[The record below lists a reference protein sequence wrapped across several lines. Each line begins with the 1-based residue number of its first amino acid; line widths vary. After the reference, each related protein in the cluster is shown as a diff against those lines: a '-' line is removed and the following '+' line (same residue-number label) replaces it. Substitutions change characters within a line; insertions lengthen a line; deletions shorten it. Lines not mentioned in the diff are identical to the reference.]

1 MERLGR
7 YQIERELGRGS
18 MSIVYEAFDPHINRQ
33 LAVKVLRE
41 RYARDVKSR
50 QRFLREA
57 RSAGGLSHPNIV
69 TVFDVGQFE
78 GLPYLVMER
87 LQGESLEDFLA
98 AGNSFDARQ
107 IIEIGIQ
114 LASALHYAHERG
126 VIHRDIKP
134 SNIYFD
140 PDSGLVKLVDFGIA
154 AIDRRMREGKA
165 ADDDTIVGTPRYM
178 APEQL
183 QGDRPDHRSDL
194 YSMGIVL
201 YRLLSGKLPFNGEP
215 LSVLARQ
222 VVNESPPRLI
232 PEHENTPVELI
243 ELVLRLI
250 AKQPGAR
257 YIDGAQVLEE
267 LQEIRADLD
276 RGLLKQ
282 AHPAS
287 PTWRWPLFLSLGLAA
302 ILGVGLTWIYHSQS
316 SAMTETTYGYGDA
329 LSSVIAR
336 ETAEALLLQDA
347 TALANLVSD
356 FAVNPRITHL
366 HVSDRDGQ
374 IQAST
379 DPFLQGESAPQADGT
394 LIERTHGS
402 VRLIVLES
410 GHLEFQTPVRFQA
423 RRIGQVQLGID
434 GSQLQATAR
443 TTMTM
448 LVIVFLATVLV
459 GAIGFAWVARWQ
471 QRSIQRIAWGLQ
483 RIARGHYDFRLDDA
497 RQDSLTPIVRRFN
510 DMAIRL
516 EERHGHERLSRA
528 RPLPPLRDDTLESG
542 VDATAEMTSE
552 KKPVLRSIG
561 GGTASPLDDDSEI
574 PEKDS

>member
-98 AGNSFDARQ
+98 AGNTLDARQ
-107 IIEIGIQ
+107 VIEIGIQ

-126 VIHRDIKP
+126 VIHRDVKP

-140 PDSGLVKLVDFGIA
+140 AESGLIKLVDFGIA
-154 AIDRRMREGKA
+154 AIDRRIREGKA
-165 ADDDTIVGTPRYM
+165 GDDDTIVGTPRYM

-194 YSMGIVL
+194 YSLGIVL
-201 YRLLSGKLPFNGEP
+201 YRLLAGKLPFNGEP
-215 LSVLARQ
+215 LSALIGQ
-222 VVNESPPRLI
+222 VVNEPPPRLI
-232 PEHENTPVELI
+232 PRHEKTPVELI
-243 ELVLRLI
+243 ELVMRLI
-250 AKQPGAR
+250 SKQPGAR
-257 YIDGAQVLEE
+257 YMDGAQILEE

-282 AHPAS
+282 AHPTS
-287 PTWRWPLFLSLGLAA
+287 PVWRWPLFLSLGLAV

-316 SAMTETTYGYGDA
+316 SAMTETTYGFGDA

-347 TALANLVSD
+347 TALGNLVSD
-356 FAVNPRITHL
+356 FSVNPRITHL

-379 DPFLQGESAPQADGT
+379 DPFLQGEAAPEAEGN
-394 LIERTHGS
+394 LIERAHGS
-402 VRLIVLES
+402 VRLIALDS

-443 TTMTM
+443 TTLTM
-448 LVIVFLATVLV
+448 LGIVFVVTVVV

-483 RIARGHYDFRLDDA
+483 RIARGQYDFRLDDA
-497 RQDSLTPIVRRFN
+497 RQDALSPIFRRFN
-510 DMAIRL
+510 DMAVRL

-528 RPLPPLRDDTLESG
+528 RSLPPVRDDTLETG
-542 VDATAEMTSE
+542 IDATADMTPE
-552 KKPVLRSIG
+552 KKPIPLRSIG
-561 GGTASPLDDDSEI
+561 GGRVSRNGKSEDS
-574 PEKDS
+574 